1 MTAMRKN
8 LHEINNIREA
18 MYQLQDAFEK
28 FEVCVMQDVRHS
40 TDIEIA
46 DEMYHIAKEL
56 NVCIVSLASKGDQT
70 NDQR

>member
-1 MTAMRKN
+1 MRKN

-28 FEVCVMQDVRHS
+28 FDVCVMHDVRHS

-56 NVCIVSLASKGDQT
+56 NLCIVSLATKGD
-70 NDQR
+70 NNAEV

>member
-1 MTAMRKN
+1 MRKN
-8 LHEINNIREA
+8 LHEIANIREA

-28 FEVCVMQDVRHS
+28 FEVCVMHDVRHS

-56 NVCIVSLASKGDQT
+56 NVCIVSLANKGDQT
-70 NDQR
+70 ND

>member
-1 MTAMRKN
+1 
-8 LHEINNIREA
+8 

-70 NDQR
+70 ND

>member
-1 MTAMRKN
+1 MRKN

-28 FEVCVMQDVRHS
+28 FDLDVEGNLRHS
-40 TDIEIA
+40 TDKDIA

-56 NVCIVSLASKGDQT
+56 NVCIVSLATKGDE
-70 NDQR
+70 

>member
-1 MTAMRKN
+1 MRKN

-18 MYQLQDAFEK
+18 MYQLQDAVEK
-28 FEVCVMQDVRHS
+28 FAVCVPMDMRHS

-56 NVCIVSLASKGDQT
+56 NVCIASLASNGDQT
-70 NDQR
+70 ND